1 MRRGITGFLLVLC
14 LFVTAPVYAAGWVL
28 YDDFKSGVI
37 DPFKWIGQ
45 EIGDVGRESARI
57 ITSQKL
63 KLVERGYGN
72 TDSDAGLPTVK
83 TMLYFTN
90 PQNIRGVKATVK
102 LVDLEVIGCDNN
114 TSPVQIFSRLMGYFF
129 NTGPQVPD
137 SVANDV
143 FALIGIRRGSE
154 SLDPED
160 TARVEVRVKHCL
172 DDACRLMNT
181 LFTEDLGTIKKGQ
194 QAVLSMEW
202 DNTHHRFIFR
212 RDLQK
217 AVVFVYDP
225 QVYPDA
231 LVSTYAGKRLDA
243 YIEVPNC
250 TSLPRPTGYINV
262 LFDNVYIKTL
272 SP

>member
-1 MRRGITGFLLVLC
+1 MRRGIVSILTLLC

-37 DPFKWIGQ
+37 DPLKWIGQ
-45 EIGDVGRESARI
+45 ESGDVGRESARI

-72 TDSDAGLPTVK
+72 TDSNAGLPTVK
-83 TMLYFTN
+83 TMLYLTN
-90 PQNIRGVKATVK
+90 PQNIRGIKATVK
-102 LVDLEVIGCDNN
+102 LLDLEVIGCDNN
-114 TSPVQIFSRLMGYFF
+114 TSPVQIFARLMGYFF

-137 SVANDV
+137 SAANDV
-143 FALIGIRRGSE
+143 FALIGIRRFSD
-154 SLDPED
+154 SIDPED
-160 TARVEVRVKHCL
+160 TARVEVRIKRCL
-172 DDACRLMNT
+172 DDACRLMDT
-181 LFTEDLGTIKKGQ
+181 WFTKDLGTIKKGQ
-194 QAVLSMEW
+194 QAVLSVEW
-202 DNTHHRFIFR
+202 DRTHHRFIFQ

-217 AVVFVYDP
+217 AVVFAYDRKA
-225 QVYPDA
+225 YPDT
-231 LVSTYAGKRLDA
+231 LVSTYGGKRMDA

-250 TSLPRPTGYINV
+250 ISPPRPTGYINA

>member
-1 MRRGITGFLLVLC
+1 MTRGIAGFLLVLC

-37 DPFKWIGQ
+37 NPAKWIGQ
-45 EIGDVGRESARI
+45 ESGDVARESARI

-63 KLVERGYGN
+63 NLVERGYGN
-72 TDSDAGLPTVK
+72 TDSNAGLPTVK

-90 PQNIRGVKATVK
+90 SQNIRGIKATVR

-114 TSPVQIFSRLMGYFF
+114 TSPVQIFARLMGYFF

-137 SVANDV
+137 SASNDI
-143 FALIGIRRGSE
+143 FALIGIRRVSD
-154 SLDPED
+154 SIDPED

-172 DDACRLMNT
+172 DDACRLMTT

-194 QAVLSMEW
+194 QAVLSMVW
-202 DNTHHRFIFR
+202 DKTHHKFIFQR
-212 RDLQK
+212 NTQK
-217 AVVFVYDP
+217 AVVFTYDP
-225 QVYPDA
+225 EVYPDT
-231 LVSTYAGKRLDA
+231 LVSTYGGKRMDA

-250 TSLPRPTGYINV
+250 TSIPRPTGYINT